1 MITGTKL
8 TKQTVTLSRKQGHW
22 LLGRQLESEFR
33 NLLRRWVSRKES
45 LTESHPLVCSFSLQ
59 ELWHMRRAGR
69 LYCSLYPFF
78 PSLSHNLH
86 YPMLI
91 THLDSPTFLP
101 ALLSY
106 RAGIRSMDKTRKDNS
121 SFNGLVLFL
130 LSYYLVHKFHLK
142 KCPDMGRSRCH

>member
-1 MITGTKL
+1 M
-8 TKQTVTLSRKQGHW
+8 
-22 LLGRQLESEFR
+22 
-33 NLLRRWVSRKES
+33 
-45 LTESHPLVCSFSLQ
+45 TESHPLVCSFSLQ
-59 ELWHMRRAGR
+59 ELWHMRQAGR

-142 KCPDMGRSRCH
+142 KCPDMGRSRCHETGYDRSYCTERCNVLVCTKKLVQWEPVRVKRS